1 MDFKKHNTIS
11 LLTAFMLAMMFIYSC
26 SPLDLDF
33 TSTPAPGRT
42 EEQSATRV
50 PVEDYENVFIVYS
63 MGYND
68 LDNFLRDD
76 INELLTSPLMTTQ
89 RDVMLIFSHLANHY
103 KGEYYSRWNEPTKPT
118 LTKISRN
125 IDGSIRRDTLKI
137 WPDTRIGVDA
147 QMLNEVLSYTKENF
161 DAERYG
167 ILLSSH
173 GSGWCPSGY
182 LSNPSKFENSYSFS
196 DDDPVEIRRA
206 QAEPP
211 LLYNLARPD
220 EIPVKSMGA
229 HFLSKYESIEM
240 DIQNLA
246 AAFPFKMDYIIF
258 DACFMGAVE
267 VAYELRNVTDI
278 LIASQTEILGD
289 GMDYQTMA
297 GYIYPYGGPDLNGFC
312 QRFFDYYNAQSGQ
325 YRSATIS
332 MIDCSQLE
340 ELASKCKEIFSSYR
354 AGLSNVQANRSK
366 VQRYYRSAQSNH
378 QWFYD
383 FGDIIKKCS
392 LSPEDQAEFEEIL
405 NRTILYKAAT
415 QMFMSSFYINTHSG
429 LSMYLPI
436 TTGRDYLNNFYKTLE
451 WNKAT
456 GLVE

>member
-1 MDFKKHNTIS
+1 MVFKMKHNWP
-11 LLTAFMLAMMFIYSC
+11 LLTALLLAVMSIYSC
-26 SPLDLDF
+26 SPDEFGF
-33 TSTPAPGRT
+33 TPTPSPGRT
-42 EEQSATRV
+42 EVQPSVRV
-50 PVEDYENVFIVYS
+50 PVSDYKNVFIVYS

-76 INELLTSPLMTTQ
+76 INELLTSPLMTNP

-103 KGEYYSRWNEPTKPT
+103 KGEYYSRWDEPTKPT
-118 LTKISRN
+118 LTKICRN

-137 WPDTRIGVDA
+137 WPDTRIGVDS
-147 QMLNEVLSYTKENF
+147 QMVNEVLSYTKENF

-167 ILLSSH
+167 ILMSSH

-182 LSNPSKFENSYSFS
+182 LSNPSKFENNYSYS
-196 DDDPVEIRRA
+196 DDDPDETYRL

-229 HFLSKYESIEM
+229 HNLSKYESIEM
-240 DIQNLA
+240 NIQDLA

-289 GMDYQTMA
+289 GMDYKTMA
-297 GYIYPYGGPDLNGFC
+297 SYIYPMGGPDLKGFS

-325 YRSATIS
+325 FRSATIS
-332 MIDCSQLE
+332 MIDCTQLE
-340 ELASKCKEIFSSYR
+340 ELASVCKDLFNNYR
-354 AGLSNVQANRSK
+354 TNLQQLQNNRTSVQKYFRNS
-366 VQRYYRSAQSNH
+366 QSNH

-383 FGDIIKKCS
+383 LGDIINRCS
-392 LSPEDQAEFEEIL
+392 LAPEDQARFNQTLEK
-405 NRTILYKAAT
+405 TISYKAAT
-415 QMFMSSFYINTHSG
+415 PVFMSSFHITTHSG
-429 LSMYLPI
+429 LSMYLPF
-436 TTGRDYLNNFYKTLE
+436 TTGRDYLNNFYKSLE

-456 GLVE
+456 GLIQ